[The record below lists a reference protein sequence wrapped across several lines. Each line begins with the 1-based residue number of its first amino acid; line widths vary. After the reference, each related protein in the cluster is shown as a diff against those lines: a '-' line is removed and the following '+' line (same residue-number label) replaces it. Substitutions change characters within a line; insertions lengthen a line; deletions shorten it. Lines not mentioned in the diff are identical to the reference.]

1 MRRVMLG
8 ACLGLCCLAVA
19 GAWAQ
24 VSDRAFD
31 DQTFVMKASEAG
43 LAEVNMGRVAAKRA
57 SNPAVKEFAERMVKD
72 HSKAND
78 ELIALA
84 NKKRFKVAPRM
95 DKTHQ
100 TMSDKLMASS
110 GADFDRM
117 YMEGQLKAHE
127 KAVELFEKETK
138 SGKDEQLKKWAE
150 DTLPTLREHLKMAKD
165 VQGRLKGGTRGR

>member
-1 MRRVMLG
+1 MLG

-24 VSDRAFD
+24 VTDRAFD

-43 LAEVNMGRVAAKRA
+43 LAEVNMGRVAAKWA
-57 SNPAVKEFAERMVKD
+57 SSPAVKEFAERMVKD
-72 HSKAND
+72 HGKAND

-95 DKTHQ
+95 DRTHQ
-100 TMSDKLMASS
+100 AMSDKLMASS
-110 GADFDRM
+110 GAEFDRT
-117 YMEGQLKAHE
+117 YMAAQVKDHE
-127 KAVELFEKETK
+127 KAVELFEKQVK

-150 DTLPTLREHLKMAKD
+150 DTLPHLKEHLQLAKE
-165 VQGRLKGGTRGR
+165 VQGKLKGGTRGR